1 VKKLQILA
9 FFSILSCDG
18 NSITVLDKYFSSF
31 SYFVDIIK
39 IASFID
45 GFNRLGLDIFCIF
58 GETFFVKHLDKSVL
72 IKMRIFRFEEFSH
85 LLGFVLKICVR
96 LFGLM
101 FGVFHI

>member
-1 VKKLQILA
+1 M
-9 FFSILSCDG
+9 
-18 NSITVLDKYFSSF
+18 LDKDFSSF

-45 GFNRLGLDIFCIF
+45 GFNRLGLDIF

-72 IKMRIFRFEEFSH
+72 IKMRIFRFEKFSH